1 METAKLIEQLPKS
14 ILYNGELHQISL
26 YVTAFDK
33 LAVCYKKTFPKKQA
47 NEIIHILTQVVE
59 PNCRKTPIFSN
70 DVNEIVDVRSLRQGF
85 LVLKKR
91 VEQALECGGG
101 FIKIYKN

>member
-1 METAKLIEQLPKS
+1 MVHISDIEKLPKS
-14 ILYNGELHQISL
+14 ILCNGELYQISL

-33 LAVCYKKTFPKKQA
+33 LAVCYKKAFPMKQA
-47 NEIIHILTQVVE
+47 NEIIHIFTQVVE
-59 PNCRKTPIFSN
+59 PNCRKIPIFSN